1 MHTHKLIRLIRARPM
16 LYNFEMEDYNNKLIA
31 ERKWSE
37 IAIEMNASVSECKTK
52 WNSLRTAF
60 NTYLNKLKR
69 MKKPRTKWIHAD
81 EMAFLK
87 QYLKRNRY
95 SASASIHSNENNNSI
110 HHLSDKDILSTTD
123 AAFLMTLTTMKS
135 DEHDLSNSNHSGSH
149 VDYYDMNGQ
158 TPSPTHSIMNLS
170 MTTNRARSNS
180 ISSFDRVTTQQLVN
194 KSNVT
199 YGNSKIL
206 EPNHVDVETCDDN
219 DHECQNDQ
227 QDDDDDDNDHDD
239 DMSEIQHHSK
249 RHKLVDKQELDG
261 DEEKRLNNVKMA
273 TTVSSTSNKGEKMKR
288 ITLEAPE
295 SMLIC
300 FDVHHHNHSR
310 HHHSNNPSK
319 WTPTTVEDVTGSEMD
334 IFADY
339 VAMKL
344 KSFSVANRLETMTK
358 IWHLLSEATLRQ
370 YSTTPPALANLIPI
384 VASHCPPGSTNL
396 TPQDLR

>member
-1 MHTHKLIRLIRARPM
+1 
-16 LYNFEMEDYNNKLIA
+16 MEDYNNKLIA

-206 EPNHVDVETCDDN
+206 EPNH
-219 DHECQNDQ
+219 
-227 QDDDDDDNDHDD
+227 
-239 DMSEIQHHSK
+239 
-249 RHKLVDKQELDG
+249 
-261 DEEKRLNNVKMA
+261 MA